1 MDEFVQF
8 AGRIGRYLLL
18 RTWPIFLADANGPIN
33 GLVGKYFADY
43 GPKYFK
49 GPVPPRLGDLSYT
62 ELVIL
67 GP

>member
-1 MDEFVQF
+1 
-8 AGRIGRYLLL
+8 LL
-18 RTWPIFLADANGPIN
+18 RAWPIFMADANGPVP
-33 GLVGKYFADY
+33 GLVGKYLAEH

-49 GPVPPRLGDLSYT
+49 GPVQPTLGDLSYT

>member
-1 MDEFVQF
+1 MRTLV
-8 AGRIGRYLLL
+8 GLTGGIGS
-18 RTWPIFLADANGPIN
+18 GKSE
-33 GLVGKYFADY
+33 VGKYFAEY

-49 GPVPPRLGDLSYT
+49 GPAPPRLGDLSYT